1 MTEQKVTFLDDTV
14 IVPRDAY
21 IEHIRCVQE
30 MRNLIEQTEG
40 VGDEMFQ
47 SHILLG
53 MVYLLTRTAAN
64 IEFTNRGD
72 ELPQAFGAFLCASGR
87 SKGGDVAEA
96 RLSRSGYAGA
106 RRRGRSRQRHAQAGG
121 WRRRPKPGRQRYNGG
136 TV

>member
-64 IEFTNRGD
+64 IEFTNF
-72 ELPQAFGAFLCASGR
+72 Q
-87 SKGGDVAEA
+87 
-96 RLSRSGYAGA
+96 
-106 RRRGRSRQRHAQAGG
+106 
-121 WRRRPKPGRQRYNGG
+121 
-136 TV
+136 